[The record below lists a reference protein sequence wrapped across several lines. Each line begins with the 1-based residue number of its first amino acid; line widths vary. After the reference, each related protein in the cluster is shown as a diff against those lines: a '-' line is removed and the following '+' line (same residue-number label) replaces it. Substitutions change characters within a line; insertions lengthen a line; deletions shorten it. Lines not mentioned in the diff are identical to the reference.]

1 MPLNEALGDRDKTM
15 NTIEPYLKRPVK
27 FLKQVN
33 SGNWRIKVYGISAK
47 SESLPDTEMEN
58 GGRMKF
64 FEMIRKTTI
73 VQKILIGGSIV
84 WILWEPRGLGDF
96 VEGLILIVIV
106 LGLYWIIIE
115 IMRKRK
121 KESEDTE
128 NK

>member
-1 MPLNEALGDRDKTM
+1 
-15 NTIEPYLKRPVK
+15 
-27 FLKQVN
+27 
-33 SGNWRIKVYGISAK
+33 
-47 SESLPDTEMEN
+47 MEN

-73 VQKILIGGSIV
+73 VQRILIGGSIV
-84 WILWEPRGLGDF
+84 WILWEPRGLVEF

-106 LGLYWIIIE
+106 WGLYWIIIE

>member
-1 MPLNEALGDRDKTM
+1 MHHLD
-15 NTIEPYLKRPVK
+15 
-27 FLKQVN
+27 
-33 SGNWRIKVYGISAK
+33 WRNKIFCFKNN
-47 SESLPDTEMEN
+47 TEMEN

-73 VQKILIGGSIV
+73 VQRILIGGSIV

-96 VEGLILIVIV
+96 LQGLILIVIV
-106 LGLYWIIIE
+106 WGLYWIIIE
-115 IMRKRK
+115 IMRKRE

>member
-1 MPLNEALGDRDKTM
+1 
-15 NTIEPYLKRPVK
+15 
-27 FLKQVN
+27 
-33 SGNWRIKVYGISAK
+33 
-47 SESLPDTEMEN
+47 
-58 GGRMKF
+58 MKF
-64 FEMIRKTTI
+64 IEMIRKTTI

-84 WILWEPRGLGDF
+84 WILWEPRGLVEF

-106 LGLYWIIIE
+106 WGLYWIIIE

>member
-1 MPLNEALGDRDKTM
+1 MKNGD
-15 NTIEPYLKRPVK
+15 
-27 FLKQVN
+27 
-33 SGNWRIKVYGISAK
+33 
-47 SESLPDTEMEN
+47 
-58 GGRMKF
+58 RMKF

-73 VQKILIGGSIV
+73 VQRILIGGSIV
-84 WILWEPRGLGDF
+84 WILWEPRGLVDF

-106 LGLYWIIIE
+106 WGLYWIIIE